1 MARLVKCMACKRE
14 DLSMISGTHVKMLG
28 TVPYTVQAVREGFWG
43 SHGTRYS
50 VIVELQADKRFCLKR
65 SRQYSCS

>member
-1 MARLVKCMACKRE
+1 MARLVKRMACKRE
-14 DLSMISGTHVKMLG
+14 DLSMTSGTHVKMLG

-50 VIVELQADKRFCLKR
+50 VIVELQADKILSQKKQTVFM
-65 SRQYSCS
+65 